1 VTVNKINQIIF
12 FLIIFIGSIF
22 NGSNSIN
29 LIFLNF
35 FTLFIFFFYLLKNKN
50 NLAKV
55 KFIIKNN
62 KFSFNIFIVFII
74 YIFLQIIPL
83 PLHWLS
89 FFSETYYNFLSKI
102 GLQKFH
108 AISLN
113 PQSTFFELLNYIN
126 IFIIILLTHLIFFK
140 KNHINRYFFYLSII
154 GFIHAFFGVFIFLL
168 GNPEFLFEK
177 IVYYKSSSTGFFINR
192 TNFAFFLI
200 LTFIG
205 SLHFIFNNKF
215 YKNELN
221 NNNNINFNVFY
232 VRFFLLFISIA
243 IITSFSRLG
252 NFYLLLIL
260 FFYFIFS
267 VIKTKNFFNK
277 FSIIFYLIILFD
289 LLIIGFYFGGS
300 KLIDRFLF
308 INEDLNIENNLD
320 ILKEI
325 KIVGFY
331 FGGSKLMDRFLF
343 INEDLNLENNL
354 DILKEINSTISNSY
368 SRLDIIH
375 ISINLFYKFYLF
387 GFGAGAYEQAF
398 LLFNDIK
405 IPFYANHA
413 HSDFM
418 ELLAE
423 IGIVGF
429 CIALIL
435 FYQILKCYLN
445 SKIKNENNLQ
455 LIFLILII
463 IFIINGFVDFS
474 LNIPSNQYLF
484 ASLIT
489 LSIKKYL

>member
-1 VTVNKINQIIF
+1 MHLTLNKINQIIF

-308 INEDLNIENNLD
+308 INEDLN
-320 ILKEI
+320 
-325 KIVGFY
+325 
-331 FGGSKLMDRFLF
+331 
-343 INEDLNLENNL
+343 LENNL

>member
-1 VTVNKINQIIF
+1 MHLTVNKINQIIF

-205 SLHFIFNNKF
+205 SLHFIFNNRF

-221 NNNNINFNVFY
+221 NNYNLNFNVFY
-232 VRFFLLFISIA
+232 VRIFLLFISIA

-300 KLIDRFLF
+300 KLI
-308 INEDLNIENNLD
+308 
-320 ILKEI
+320 
-325 KIVGFY
+325 
-331 FGGSKLMDRFLF
+331 DRFLF

-445 SKIKNENNLQ
+445 SKIQNENNLQ

>member
-1 VTVNKINQIIF
+1 MHLTLNKINQIIF
-12 FLIIFIGSIF
+12 FLIIFTGSIF

-29 LIFLNF
+29 LIILNF

-50 NLAKV
+50 NLAKI

-62 KFSFNIFIVFII
+62 KILFNIFIIFII

-89 FFSETYYNFLSKI
+89 FFSETYYIFLSNI

-308 INEDLNIENNLD
+308 INEDLN
-320 ILKEI
+320 
-325 KIVGFY
+325 
-331 FGGSKLMDRFLF
+331 
-343 INEDLNLENNL
+343 LENNL

-445 SKIKNENNLQ
+445 SKIQNENNLQ

-489 LSIKKYL
+489 L

>member
-1 VTVNKINQIIF
+1 MHLTLNKINQIIF

-205 SLHFIFNNKF
+205 SLHFIFNNRF

-221 NNNNINFNVFY
+221 NNYNLNFNVFY
-232 VRFFLLFISIA
+232 VRIFLLFISIA

-325 KIVGFY
+325 
-331 FGGSKLMDRFLF
+331 
-343 INEDLNLENNL
+343 
-354 DILKEINSTISNSY
+354 NSTISNSY

-413 HSDFM
+413 HSDFV

-445 SKIKNENNLQ
+445 SKIQNENNLQ

>member
-1 VTVNKINQIIF
+1 MHLTVNKINQIIF

-22 NGSNSIN
+22 NGSNLIN
-29 LIFLNF
+29 LIFFNF
-35 FTLFIFFFYLLKNKN
+35 FILFIFFFYLLKNKN

-308 INEDLNIENNLD
+308 INEDLN
-320 ILKEI
+320 
-325 KIVGFY
+325 
-331 FGGSKLMDRFLF
+331 
-343 INEDLNLENNL
+343 LENNL

>member
-1 VTVNKINQIIF
+1 
-12 FLIIFIGSIF
+12 
-22 NGSNSIN
+22 
-29 LIFLNF
+29 
-35 FTLFIFFFYLLKNKN
+35 
-50 NLAKV
+50 
-55 KFIIKNN
+55 
-62 KFSFNIFIVFII
+62 
-74 YIFLQIIPL
+74 L

-308 INEDLNIENNLD
+308 INEDLN
-320 ILKEI
+320 
-325 KIVGFY
+325 
-331 FGGSKLMDRFLF
+331 
-343 INEDLNLENNL
+343 LENNL

-413 HSDFM
+413 HSDFV

-445 SKIKNENNLQ
+445 SKIQNENNLQ

>member
-1 VTVNKINQIIF
+1 MHLTLNKINQIIF

-205 SLHFIFNNKF
+205 SLHFIFNNRF

-221 NNNNINFNVFY
+221 NNYNLNFNVFY
-232 VRFFLLFISIA
+232 VRIFLLFISIA

-300 KLIDRFLF
+300 KLI
-308 INEDLNIENNLD
+308 
-320 ILKEI
+320 
-325 KIVGFY
+325 
-331 FGGSKLMDRFLF
+331 DRFLF

-445 SKIKNENNLQ
+445 SKIQNENNLQ

>member
-1 VTVNKINQIIF
+1 MHLTVNKINQIIF

-205 SLHFIFNNKF
+205 SLHFIFNNRF

-221 NNNNINFNVFY
+221 NNYNLNFNIFY
-232 VRFFLLFISIA
+232 VRIFLLFISIG

-267 VIKTKNFFNK
+267 VIEAKNFFNK

-289 LLIIGFYFGGS
+289 FLIIGFYFGGS

-308 INEDLNIENNLD
+308 INEELNI
-320 ILKEI
+320 
-325 KIVGFY
+325 
-331 FGGSKLMDRFLF
+331 
-343 INEDLNLENNL
+343 ENNL
-354 DILKEINSTISNSY
+354 DILKEINSTISSSY

-387 GFGAGAYEQAF
+387 GFGAGAYEHAF

-413 HSDFM
+413 HSDFV

-423 IGIVGF
+423 IGIIGF
-429 CIALIL
+429 CIVLIL
-435 FYQILKCYLN
+435 FYQILKYYLN
-445 SKIKNENNLQ
+445 SKSKNENNLQ
-455 LIFLILII
+455 LIFLMLII
-463 IFIINGFVDFS
+463 IFLINGFVDFS

>member
-1 VTVNKINQIIF
+1 MHLTLNKINQIIF

-325 KIVGFY
+325 
-331 FGGSKLMDRFLF
+331 
-343 INEDLNLENNL
+343 
-354 DILKEINSTISNSY
+354 NSTISNSY

-445 SKIKNENNLQ
+445 SKIQNENNLQ

>member
-1 VTVNKINQIIF
+1 MHLTLNKINQIIF

-29 LIFLNF
+29 LIFFYF
-35 FTLFIFFFYLLKNKN
+35 FKLFIFFFYLLKNKN

-325 KIVGFY
+325 
-331 FGGSKLMDRFLF
+331 
-343 INEDLNLENNL
+343 
-354 DILKEINSTISNSY
+354 NSTISNSY

>member
-1 VTVNKINQIIF
+1 MHLTVNKINQIIF

-22 NGSNSIN
+22 NGSNLIN
-29 LIFLNF
+29 FIFLNF

-308 INEDLNIENNLD
+308 INEDLN
-320 ILKEI
+320 
-325 KIVGFY
+325 
-331 FGGSKLMDRFLF
+331 
-343 INEDLNLENNL
+343 LENNL

>member
-1 VTVNKINQIIF
+1 MHLTVNKINQIIF

-308 INEDLNIENNLD
+308 INEDLN
-320 ILKEI
+320 
-325 KIVGFY
+325 
-331 FGGSKLMDRFLF
+331 
-343 INEDLNLENNL
+343 LENNL

-445 SKIKNENNLQ
+445 SKIQNENNLQ

>member
-1 VTVNKINQIIF
+1 MHLTLNKINQIIF
-12 FLIIFIGSIF
+12 FLIIFTGSIF

-29 LIFLNF
+29 LIILNF
-35 FTLFIFFFYLLKNKN
+35 FTLFIFFFYFLKNKN
-50 NLAKV
+50 NLAKI

-62 KFSFNIFIVFII
+62 KILFNIFIIFII

-89 FFSETYYNFLSKI
+89 FFSETYYIFLSNI

-113 PQSTFFELLNYIN
+113 PKSTFFELLNYIN

-308 INEDLNIENNLD
+308 INEDLN
-320 ILKEI
+320 
-325 KIVGFY
+325 
-331 FGGSKLMDRFLF
+331 
-343 INEDLNLENNL
+343 LENNL

>member
-1 VTVNKINQIIF
+1 MHLTLNKINQIIF

-308 INEDLNIENNLD
+308 INEDLN
-320 ILKEI
+320 
-325 KIVGFY
+325 
-331 FGGSKLMDRFLF
+331 
-343 INEDLNLENNL
+343 LENNL

-445 SKIKNENNLQ
+445 SKIQNENNLQ

>member
-1 VTVNKINQIIF
+1 MHLTLNKINQIIF

-325 KIVGFY
+325 
-331 FGGSKLMDRFLF
+331 
-343 INEDLNLENNL
+343 
-354 DILKEINSTISNSY
+354 NSTISNSY

>member
-1 VTVNKINQIIF
+1 MHLTVNKINQIIF

-35 FTLFIFFFYLLKNKN
+35 FTLFIFFFFLLKNKN
-50 NLAKV
+50 NLAKI

-325 KIVGFY
+325 
-331 FGGSKLMDRFLF
+331 
-343 INEDLNLENNL
+343 
-354 DILKEINSTISNSY
+354 NSTISNSY

>member
-1 VTVNKINQIIF
+1 MHLTVNKINQIIF

-308 INEDLNIENNLD
+308 INEDLN
-320 ILKEI
+320 
-325 KIVGFY
+325 
-331 FGGSKLMDRFLF
+331 
-343 INEDLNLENNL
+343 LENNL

>member
-1 VTVNKINQIIF
+1 MHLTVNKINQIIF

-35 FTLFIFFFYLLKNKN
+35 FTLFIFFFYFLKNKN
-50 NLAKV
+50 NLVNV

-154 GFIHAFFGVFIFLL
+154 GFIHAFFGVFILLL

-308 INEDLNIENNLD
+308 INEDLNID
-320 ILKEI
+320 
-325 KIVGFY
+325 
-331 FGGSKLMDRFLF
+331 
-343 INEDLNLENNL
+343 NNL
-354 DILKEINSTISNSY
+354 DILKEINSTISSSY

>member
-1 VTVNKINQIIF
+1 MHLTLNKINQIIF

-29 LIFLNF
+29 LIFINF

-221 NNNNINFNVFY
+221 KNNNINFNVFY

-325 KIVGFY
+325 
-331 FGGSKLMDRFLF
+331 
-343 INEDLNLENNL
+343 
-354 DILKEINSTISNSY
+354 NSTISSSY

-375 ISINLFYKFYLF
+375 ISENLFYKFYLF

-413 HSDFM
+413 HSDFV

>member
-1 VTVNKINQIIF
+1 MHLTLNKINQIIF

-325 KIVGFY
+325 
-331 FGGSKLMDRFLF
+331 
-343 INEDLNLENNL
+343 
-354 DILKEINSTISNSY
+354 NSTISSSY

-375 ISINLFYKFYLF
+375 ISKNLFYKFYLF

-413 HSDFM
+413 HSDFV